1 MRCVNK
7 GVVAMETSDFYFDV
21 LIEDVDYCNRKKD
34 FHEILKLAQA
44 GRKFVIY
51 APRRYGKSS
60 LVKNLVG
67 KEFQKK
73 KNCLTIYVNLME
85 VDSLESIGDRF
96 LQAIKDVLKE
106 KFPYKSFFSQLIES
120 MRGITISISVDPL
133 TQLPSID
140 LRPTFESDKK
150 NLGQILGALRDLA
163 RKYQV
168 FLILDEFQDIA
179 DLPQAQGL
187 LRAELQEF
195 KTTAVAMLGSKKEML
210 NQMFSNNGSPF
221 FNFGSEMTLSEIT
234 VADWVEYFNARLKR
248 NKLRLDETSMQYLCS
263 EMNQVPNSICEVGA
277 HIKDHIILSKLT
289 VMERGDIARAI
300 GDLISRKESVYRMQ
314 EGFFTESEKS
324 FMKAIAKNNYILK
337 PTEKRVLQQSKL
349 SSSAVVKIVKR
360 LTDKGWIEFEDSKG
374 YRISDP
380 LFSYFLKNYY

>member
-1 MRCVNK
+1 MGQK
-7 GVVAMETSDFYFDV
+7 KKVVTMETSDFYFDV

-34 FHEILKLAQA
+34 FRELLRLAQA

-73 KNCLTIYVNLME
+73 KNHLTVYVNLME
-85 VDSLESIGDRF
+85 VDSLEAIGERF

-106 KFPYKSFFSQLIES
+106 KFPYKSFFNQLLES
-120 MRGITISISVDPL
+120 MRGITMSISVDPL

-140 LRPTFESDKK
+140 LRPTFENDKK

-168 FLILDEFQDIA
+168 FLILDEFQDIVG
-179 DLPQAQGL
+179 LPQAQGI

-195 KTTAVAMLGSKKEML
+195 KTTAIAILGSKKEML

-234 VADWVEYFNARLKR
+234 VADWVEYFNARLRRK
-248 NKLRLDETSMQYLCS
+248 KLRLDEISMQYLCS
-263 EMNQVPNSICEVGA
+263 EMNHVPNSICEVGA
-277 HIKDHIILSKLT
+277 HIKDHVTLDKRSL
-289 VMERGDIARAI
+289 MEIGDVARAI

-314 EGFFTESEKS
+314 EGFFTDSEKS
-324 FMKAIAKNNYILK
+324 FIKTIAKNNYILR
-337 PTEKRVLQQSKL
+337 PTEKKVLQQANS
-349 SSSAVVKIVKR
+349 SSSAIIKIVKR
-360 LTDKGWIEFEDSKG
+360 LSDKGWIEFEEKKG